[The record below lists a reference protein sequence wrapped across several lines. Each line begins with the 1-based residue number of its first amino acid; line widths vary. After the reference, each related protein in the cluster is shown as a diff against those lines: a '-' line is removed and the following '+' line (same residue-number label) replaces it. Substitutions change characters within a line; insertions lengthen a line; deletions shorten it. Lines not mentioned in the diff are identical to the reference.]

1 MSDVLQTNITFRNK
15 ENNTINTD
23 LRLASSLFQVALTL
37 IQKAVCAIIYRY
49 VSKKAFLSEFG
60 L

>member
-23 LRLASSLFQVALTL
+23 LRLASSLFQVAFTL
-37 IQKAVCAIIYRY
+37 FQKAACAII
-49 VSKKAFLSEFG
+49 
-60 L
+60 